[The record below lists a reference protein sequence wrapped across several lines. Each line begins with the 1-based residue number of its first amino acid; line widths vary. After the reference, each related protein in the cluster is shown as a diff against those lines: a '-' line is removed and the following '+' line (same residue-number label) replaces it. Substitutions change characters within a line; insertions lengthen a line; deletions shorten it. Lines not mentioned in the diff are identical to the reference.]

1 MRQRG
6 IELAEEEFDLIET
19 IAKTAG
25 KLGLNEVQ
33 VRWRLIGWKKSIQNR
48 WFNWQRTV
56 ETSAY
61 EHKACPSCGRVNDKE
76 RDTCVK
82 CGADLEST
90 TLSFLR
96 KMGLSIPALNS
107 LSSIVGLFIICVY
120 ARMLMLTPGE
130 GLMDWSAKTVIKF
143 GASVPVNVIAGE
155 YWRLGTAI
163 FIHIGIWHLGFN
175 LYALSVVG
183 PLVEETFGK
192 ARTVFLYMAT
202 GILANLARV
211 YLDGGFIPS
220 AGASGALMGLIG
232 TAAGWGQRDGTSV
245 GRNVRDVMFRWSLYT
260 MMFGFFIGADNIAH
274 AAGFAFGFVFGY
286 IMHPDWLR
294 HGGNAGLSTL
304 DKAMGL
310 AGLAAAILSVVI
322 CLGPPE
328 AVFRYLGMI

>member
-1 MRQRG
+1 M
-6 IELAEEEFDLIET
+6 AEEEFDFIEV
-19 IAKTAG
+19 IAQLAG
-25 KLGLNEVQ
+25 KIGLNEVQ
-33 VRWRLIGWKKSIQNR
+33 VRWRLIGWKNGLTNK
-48 WFNWQRTV
+48 WKNWQRTV

-90 TLSFLR
+90 TFSFLR
-96 KMGLSIPALNS
+96 KMGLAIPALDS

-130 GLMDWSAKTVIKF
+130 GLMSWPVKTVIKF
-143 GASVPVNVIAGE
+143 GASVPVNVLAGE

-175 LYALSVVG
+175 LYALSIVG
-183 PLVEETFGK
+183 PLVEDTFGK
-192 ARTVFLYMAT
+192 GRTIFLYMAT
-202 GILANLARV
+202 GILANVARV

-232 TAAGWGQRDGTSV
+232 TAAGWGQREGTSV
-245 GRNVRDVMFRWSLYT
+245 GRNVRDVMLRWSLYT

-274 AAGFAFGFVFGY
+274 GAGFAFGFVLGY
-286 IMHPDWLR
+286 LMHPDWLR
-294 HGGNAGLSTL
+294 HGRGTETTTL
-304 DKAMGL
+304 DKALGL
-310 AGLAAAILSVVI
+310 AGFASALCSVIL

-328 AVFRYLGMI
+328 AIFKYLGLV